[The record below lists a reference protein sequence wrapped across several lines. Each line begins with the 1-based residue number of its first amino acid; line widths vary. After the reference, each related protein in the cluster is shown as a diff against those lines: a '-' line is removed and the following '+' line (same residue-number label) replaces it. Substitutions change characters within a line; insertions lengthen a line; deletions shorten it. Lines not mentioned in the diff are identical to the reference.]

1 MFTRENIEDELNRLL
16 NDRRNKYVL
25 YDVKKPIVDFLLYLQ
40 NIKNENKKV
49 SYNVLIIDDNF
60 ARSGELCEH
69 ISMMMEKMF
78 GNGCGLAGAD
88 IKEWY
93 AAKRFWAEDH
103 HFFENVRRFYPAIT
117 GIVFRNVTKQV
128 CQGEMWDKLVEEFR
142 EDDTTNLVKIL
153 CTNRDTANYLEE
165 NYEDIYYR
173 YFPEAKHMEMADT
186 EPKAICGQLLDSLK
200 LEGFSVTEKFK
211 ADIHKY
217 IDVVYPKAD
226 LKENPFVADLYGRVV
241 RSVLSREGAE
251 KTILE
256 GDVPEYI
263 KDAEVDSLPDMK
275 IAMPDFIPE
284 MQYEAKADVEAS
296 IKSNKKVAILLVPS
310 TFNPRNKDSYEYSR
324 VGEKDAKKYNG
335 IQTNDA
341 PLQYLMDAVCKNGE
355 KLEKVILL
363 PSKEVMYKDV
373 PELQSHTAYGRL
385 CKLIHRY
392 HSILLGH
399 DEREDELDV
408 QAIAIDYA
416 LEQENS
422 GGYKEEEVYTRREQ
436 TEDGEAEPSVVI
448 PKSPGER
455 LPQMFDEL
463 AKELSGCSKVYI
475 DFTGGQRDMNFLM
488 VAIIKFLQTTGLSC
502 GEIIYSNINGKQRFL
517 MDMDIQYQMFQL
529 INATNEFLN
538 TGSAK
543 QLDDFFKPLDTTCGE
558 DTDKASN
565 LVKEIVGLM
574 KKYSEMINVCN
585 LDKLDD
591 TVRKLVDKIDEFTQ
605 DESDNLYSQMF
616 RSILPIIKERLYL
629 ERVIDENDN
638 KKVVNYSYIIKW
650 CLDNDMLQQALT
662 LYVECMPKYYFD
674 KEIIPDTLVG
684 GDHKKPAEDF
694 YTKLF
699 DKFVE
704 TDKLVQKY
712 WNVIYDIDSLTSD
725 IDTYD
730 KLKEKLKRKVFRNFE
745 YKSVSGIEAKEICA
759 ELFIKYKNKNGVEE
773 QNVFSNQLPE
783 GRAKVYDEIIRKRQ
797 LANKTGAFGIIYNLG
812 SGTDSTYDRKLQVIK
827 NINEG
832 MYDDH
837 GIEGGREF
845 LRDIMLDYLLV
856 KVLRNQMNHAG
867 GNDEH
872 TTSELSGVEQEESR
886 KEAAQERVRQYYI
899 EYHKTEITETEM
911 FTSLD
916 ITEIIERA
924 EIEKVIAFLERS
936 VNRALGNHESIVWD
950 ETKAKSTET
959 RSCRNALRR
968 TVYSVPEADLIDKT
982 CAFYSTQGY
991 IEATDR
997 KKYKAIMPARYR
1009 QSGNSGGSRGQNN
1022 GTEDVSIRRIEGDHY
1037 IVSPK

>member
-16 NDRRNKYVL
+16 NDRRNNYVL

-128 CQGEMWDKLVEEFR
+128 CQDEMWDKLVAEFR

-173 YFPEAKHMEMADT
+173 YFPDAKHMEMADT
-186 EPKAICGQLLDSLK
+186 EPEAICGQLLDSLK
-200 LEGFSVTEKFK
+200 LEGFSVTAEFEKK
-211 ADIHKY
+211 IREY
-217 IDVVYPKAD
+217 INIVYPKAD
-226 LKENPFVADLYGRVV
+226 LRENPFVVDLYGRVV
-241 RSVLSREGAE
+241 RSVLSREGME

-256 GDVPEYI
+256 EDVPEYN
-263 KDAEVDSLPDMK
+263 KNDFLPDMN
-275 IAMPDFIPE
+275 
-284 MQYEAKADVEAS
+284 YEAKVDAEAS
-296 IKSNKKVAILLVPS
+296 IHSDKKVAILLVPS
-310 TFNPRNKDSYEYSR
+310 TFNSKNKDTYKYSR
-324 VGEKDAKKYNG
+324 IGEKDEKKYNG

-341 PLQYLMDAVCKNGE
+341 PLQYLMDTVCKNGE

-399 DEREDELDV
+399 DESEDELDV
-408 QAIAIDYA
+408 KAIAIDYA
-416 LEQENS
+416 KEQENS
-422 GGYKEEEVYTRREQ
+422 NNHPEKQVYKTIKETSE
-436 TEDGEAEPSVVI
+436 VVI
-448 PKSPGER
+448 PKSPRER

-543 QLDDFFKPLDTTCGE
+543 LLDGFFKPLDTACVE
-558 DTDKASN
+558 DTDTASN
-565 LVKEIVGLM
+565 PVKEIVGLM

-591 TVRKLVDKIDEFTQ
+591 TVRKLVEKIDEFSKNK
-605 DESDNLYSQMF
+605 SDNLYSQMF
-616 RSILPIIKERLYL
+616 QSILPIIKERLYL
-629 ERVIDENDN
+629 DHVIDEKDN
-638 KKVVNYSYIIKW
+638 KKVVNYPYIIKW

-662 LYVECMPKYYFD
+662 LYVERMPKYYFD
-674 KEIIPDTLVG
+674 KKIIPDTLVG
-684 GDHKKPAEDF
+684 GNHEKPADDF
-694 YTKLF
+694 YKKLF
-699 DKFVE
+699 EKFE
-704 TDKLVQKY
+704 ESDKLVQKY
-712 WNVIYDIDSLTSD
+712 WNVIYDIESLTSN
-725 IDTYD
+725 INTYD
-730 KLKEKLKRKVFRNFE
+730 KLKEKLKSEVFKDFIYEN
-745 YKSVSGIEAKEICA
+745 VSGIEAKEICA
-759 ELFIKYKNKNGVEE
+759 ELFIRDKNKNGVEE

-783 GRAKVYDEIIRKRQ
+783 GRAKVFDEIIRRRQ
-797 LANKTGAFGIIYNLG
+797 SAKTGAFGKIYNLRG
-812 SGTDSTYDRKLQVIK
+812 GEDGTYDKKLQVIK
-827 NINEG
+827 NVNEG

-837 GIEGGREF
+837 GITGGKKF
-845 LRDIMLDYLLV
+845 LHDIMLDYLLV

-867 GNDEH
+867 GNDED
-872 TTSELSGVEQEESR
+872 TTNESRGTEQEESR
-886 KEAAQERVRQYYI
+886 KEAAQKRVLQYYMDY
-899 EYHKTEITETEM
+899 YHTEAEM
-911 FTSLD
+911 FTSPD
-916 ITEIIERA
+916 ITKIIEKD
-924 EIEKVIAFLERS
+924 EIEKVIGFLERS
-936 VNRALGNHESIVWD
+936 LNRVLGNHESIEWN
-950 ETKAKSTET
+950 EAKAKSTET
-959 RSCRNALRR
+959 RSPELTAMIDAFNPYGSDKYQFTSTRR
-968 TVYSVPEADLIDKT
+968 SYGNSVRREGKITKDNV
-982 CAFYSTQGY
+982 
-991 IEATDR
+991 E
-997 KKYKAIMPARYR
+997 YKAIMPKYYMKLDDE
-1009 QSGNSGGSRGQNN
+1009 GKTGKKYNCMEN
-1022 GTEDVSIRRIEGDHY
+1022 VSIKRIEGDHF
-1037 IVSPK
+1037 IVYKQ

>member
-16 NDRRNKYVL
+16 NDRRNNYVL

-103 HFFENVRRFYPAIT
+103 YFFENVRRFYPAIT

-128 CQGEMWDKLVEEFR
+128 CQDEMWDKLVAEFR

-153 CTNRDTANYLEE
+153 CADRETANYLEE

-173 YFPEAKHMEMADT
+173 YFPDAKHMEMADT
-186 EPKAICGQLLDSLK
+186 KLEAICGQLLDSLK
-200 LEGFSVTEKFK
+200 LEGFSVTAEFEKK
-211 ADIHKY
+211 IREY
-217 IDVVYPKAD
+217 INIVYPKAD
-226 LKENPFVADLYGRVV
+226 LRENPFVVDLYGRVV
-241 RSVLSREGAE
+241 RSVLSREGTE

-256 GDVPEYI
+256 EDVPEYN
-263 KDAEVDSLPDMK
+263 KNDFLPDMN
-275 IAMPDFIPE
+275 
-284 MQYEAKADVEAS
+284 YEAKVDAEAS
-296 IKSNKKVAILLVPS
+296 IHSDKKVAILLVPS
-310 TFNPRNKDSYEYSR
+310 TFNSKNKDTYKYSR
-324 VGEKDAKKYNG
+324 IGEKDEKKYNG

-341 PLQYLMDAVCKNGE
+341 PLQYLMDTVCKNGE

-399 DEREDELDV
+399 DESEDELDV
-408 QAIAIDYA
+408 KAIAIDYA
-416 LEQENS
+416 KEQEN
-422 GGYKEEEVYTRREQ
+422 GNNHPEKQVYKTIEETSE
-436 TEDGEAEPSVVI
+436 VVI
-448 PKSPGER
+448 PKSPRER

-543 QLDDFFKPLDTTCGE
+543 LLDDFFKPLDTACVE
-558 DTDKASN
+558 DTDTASN
-565 LVKEIVGLM
+565 PVKEIVGLM

-616 RSILPIIKERLYL
+616 QSILPIIKERLYL
-629 ERVIDENDN
+629 DHVIDENDN
-638 KKVVNYSYIIKW
+638 KKVVNYPYIIKW

-662 LYVECMPKYYFD
+662 LYVERMPKYYFD
-674 KEIIPDTLVG
+674 KKIIPDTLVG
-684 GDHKKPAEDF
+684 GNHEKPADDF
-694 YTKLF
+694 YKKLF
-699 DKFVE
+699 EKFVDS
-704 TDKLVQKY
+704 DKLVQKY
-712 WNVIYDIDSLTSD
+712 WNVRYDIEFLTRD
-725 IDTYD
+725 INIHEELSEKLKEELKEELKD
-730 KLKEKLKRKVFRNFE
+730 KLKNGVLKDFT
-745 YKSVSGIEAKEICA
+745 YKSVSEIEAKEICA
-759 ELFIKYKNKNGVEE
+759 NWFMDD
-773 QNVFSNQLPE
+773 VFSDNYDTL
-783 GRAKVYDEIIRKRQ
+783 GKNAKRFDTFIRSIQSKKEN
-797 LANKTGAFGIIYNLG
+797 ASEAFGKIYDLG
-812 SGTDSTYDRKLQVIK
+812 SGTDSTYDRKLQVIR
-827 NINEG
+827 NINEK

-837 GIEGGREF
+837 GITGGKKF
-845 LRDIMLDYLLV
+845 LHDIMLDYLLV

-867 GNDEH
+867 GNDED
-872 TTSELSGVEQEESR
+872 TTNESRGTEQEESR
-886 KEAAQERVRQYYI
+886 KEAAQKRVLQYYI
-899 EYHKTEITETEM
+899 KYHTEITETEM
-911 FTSLD
+911 FTSPD
-916 ITEIIERA
+916 IAEIIEGA

-936 VNRALGNHESIVWD
+936 VNQVLDNHESIEWN
-950 ETKAKSTET
+950 EAKAKSTET
-959 RSCRNALRR
+959 RSPELTAMIDAFNPYGSDKYQFTSTRR
-968 TVYSVPEADLIDKT
+968 SYGNSVRREGKITKDNV
-982 CAFYSTQGY
+982 
-991 IEATDR
+991 E
-997 KKYKAIMPARYR
+997 YKAIMPKYYMKLDDE
-1009 QSGNSGGSRGQNN
+1009 GKIGKKYNCMEN
-1022 GTEDVSIRRIEGDHY
+1022 VSIKRIEGDHF
-1037 IVSPK
+1037 IVYKQ

>member
-88 IKEWY
+88 ITEWY

-103 HFFENVRRFYPAIT
+103 PFFENVRRFYPAIT

-128 CQGEMWDKLVEEFR
+128 CQDEMWDKLVAEFR

-173 YFPEAKHMEMADT
+173 YFPDAKHMEMADT

-200 LEGFSVTEKFK
+200 LEGFSVTAEFEKK
-211 ADIHKY
+211 ICEY
-217 IDVVYPKAD
+217 INIVYPKAD
-226 LKENPFVADLYGRVV
+226 LKENPFVVDLYGRVV
-241 RSVLSREGAE
+241 RSVLSREGTE

-256 GDVPEYI
+256 EDVPEYN
-263 KDAEVDSLPDMK
+263 KNDFLPDMN
-275 IAMPDFIPE
+275 
-284 MQYEAKADVEAS
+284 YEAKVDAEAS
-296 IKSNKKVAILLVPS
+296 IHSDKKVAILLVPS

-341 PLQYLMDAVCKNGE
+341 PLQYLMDTVCKNGE

-416 LEQENS
+416 KEQANGNNHPEKQV
-422 GGYKEEEVYTRREQ
+422 YKTIEETSE
-436 TEDGEAEPSVVI
+436 VVI
-448 PKSPGER
+448 PKSPRER

-543 QLDDFFKPLDTTCGE
+543 LLDDFFKPLDTTCGE

-565 LVKEIVGLM
+565 PVKEIVGLM

-591 TVRKLVDKIDEFTQ
+591 TVRKLVEKIEEFSKNT
-605 DESDNLYSQMF
+605 SDNLYSQMF
-616 RSILPIIKERLYL
+616 QSILPIIKERLYL
-629 ERVIDENDN
+629 DYVIDENDN
-638 KKVVNYSYIIKW
+638 NNKKVVNYPYIIKW

-662 LYVECMPKYYFD
+662 VYVECMPKYYFD
-674 KEIIPDTLVG
+674 KKIIPDTLAEIIFNMPENG
-684 GDHKKPAEDF
+684 KRRSPAEF
-694 YTKLF
+694 LYETLF
-699 DKFVE
+699 AKFME
-704 TDKLVQKY
+704 SDKLVQKY
-712 WNVIYDIDSLTSD
+712 WNVRYDIESLTSET
-725 IDTYD
+725 DTPQ
-730 KLKEKLKRKVFRNFE
+730 KLKEKLKDGVFGDFTYN
-745 YKSVSGIEAKEICA
+745 SVEGRQAKDICA
-759 ELFIKYKNKNGVEE
+759 NWFIDDVFSNAYNTLDKRAKKFDEIISSRQKKNKNKQENICAIFG
-773 QNVFSNQLPE
+773 
-783 GRAKVYDEIIRKRQ
+783 EIYGLR
-797 LANKTGAFGIIYNLG
+797 
-812 SGTDSTYDRKLQVIK
+812 SGKDGTYDRKLQVIK

-845 LRDIMLDYLLV
+845 LHDIMLDYLLV

-867 GNDEH
+867 GNDED
-872 TTSELSGVEQEESR
+872 TTNESSGAEQEESC
-886 KEAAQERVRQYYI
+886 KELAQKRVLQYYMD
-899 EYHKTEITETEM
+899 YYTEAKITEVEM

-916 ITEIIERA
+916 IAEIIEKD
-924 EIEKVIAFLERS
+924 EIEKVIVFLERS
-936 VNRALGNHESIVWD
+936 LNRVLGNHESIEWN
-950 ETKAKSTET
+950 EAKAESTET
-959 RSCRNALRR
+959 RSCRNTLRG
-968 TVYSVPEADLIDKT
+968 TGYSVPRTDLLEKT
-982 CAFYSTQGY
+982 CKFQSMKGY
-991 IEATDR
+991 IKAADG
-997 KKYKAIMPARYR
+997 KKYKAIMPTRYK
-1009 QSGNSGGSRGQNN
+1009 QSDDSSGSRKQNN
-1022 GTEDVSIRRIEGDHY
+1022 SPEDVSIKRIEGDHF
-1037 IVSPK
+1037 IVCPK

>member
-128 CQGEMWDKLVEEFR
+128 CQDEMWDKLVAEFR

-173 YFPEAKHMEMADT
+173 YFPDAKHMEMADT

-200 LEGFSVTEKFK
+200 LEGFSVTAEFEKK
-211 ADIHKY
+211 IREY
-217 IDVVYPKAD
+217 INIVYPKAD
-226 LKENPFVADLYGRVV
+226 LRENPFVVDLYGRVV
-241 RSVLSREGAE
+241 RSVLSREGTE

-256 GDVPEYI
+256 EDVPEYN
-263 KDAEVDSLPDMK
+263 KNDFLPDMN
-275 IAMPDFIPE
+275 
-284 MQYEAKADVEAS
+284 YEAKVDAEAS
-296 IKSNKKVAILLVPS
+296 IHSDKKVAILLVPS
-310 TFNPRNKDSYEYSR
+310 TFNSKNKDTYKYSR
-324 VGEKDAKKYNG
+324 VGEENTKEYNG

-408 QAIAIDYA
+408 KAIAIDYA
-416 LEQENS
+416 KEQEN
-422 GGYKEEEVYTRREQ
+422 GNNHPEKQVYKTIEETSE
-436 TEDGEAEPSVVI
+436 VVI
-448 PKSPGER
+448 PKSPRER

-543 QLDDFFKPLDTTCGE
+543 LLDDFFKPLDTACVE
-558 DTDKASN
+558 DTDTASN
-565 LVKEIVGLM
+565 PVKEIVGLM

-591 TVRKLVDKIDEFTQ
+591 TVRKLVEKIEEFTQ

-629 ERVIDENDN
+629 DHVIDENDN
-638 KKVVNYSYIIKW
+638 KKVVNYPYIIKW

-662 LYVECMPKYYFD
+662 VYVECMSKYYFD
-674 KEIIPDTLVG
+674 KKIIPDTLAEIIFNMPENG
-684 GDHKKPAEDF
+684 KRRSPAEFF
-694 YTKLF
+694 YETLF
-699 DKFVE
+699 AKFME
-704 TDKLVQKY
+704 SDKLVQKY
-712 WNVIYDIDSLTSD
+712 WNVRYDIESLTSET
-725 IDTYD
+725 DTPQ
-730 KLKEKLKRKVFRNFE
+730 KLKEKLKNGVFDDFT
-745 YKSVSGIEAKEICA
+745 YDSVEGRQAKDICA
-759 ELFIKYKNKNGVEE
+759 NWFIDDVFSNAYDTLDKRAKRFDEIISSRQKKNKNKQENSCVIFG
-773 QNVFSNQLPE
+773 
-783 GRAKVYDEIIRKRQ
+783 EIYGLR
-797 LANKTGAFGIIYNLG
+797 
-812 SGTDSTYDRKLQVIK
+812 SGKDATYDKKLQVIK

-837 GIEGGREF
+837 GIEGGKKF
-845 LRDIMLDYLLV
+845 LHDIMLDYLLV

-867 GNDEH
+867 GNDED
-872 TTSELSGVEQEESR
+872 TTNESSGAEQEESC
-886 KEAAQERVRQYYI
+886 KELAQKRVLQYYMDY
-899 EYHKTEITETEM
+899 YHTEAEM
-911 FTSLD
+911 FTSPD
-916 ITEIIERA
+916 ITKIIEKD
-924 EIEKVIAFLERS
+924 EIEKVIVFLERS
-936 VNRALGNHESIVWD
+936 LNRVLGNHESIEWN
-950 ETKAKSTET
+950 EAKAKSTET
-959 RSCRNALRR
+959 RSAKLTAMIDVFNPNGSDKYQFASTRR
-968 TVYSVPEADLIDKT
+968 SYGNSVRREGKITKNNVE
-982 CAFYSTQGY
+982 YN
-991 IEATDR
+991 
-997 KKYKAIMPARYR
+997 AIMPQYYMKPDDEGRTGKQY
-1009 QSGNSGGSRGQNN
+1009 NCMN
-1022 GTEDVSIRRIEGDHY
+1022 VSIKRIEGDHF
-1037 IVSPK
+1037 IVYKQ

>member
-1 MFTRENIEDELNRLL
+1 MFTRENIEDELSRLL
-16 NDRRNKYVL
+16 NDRRNNYVL

-93 AAKRFWAEDH
+93 AAKRFWAEDY

-128 CQGEMWDKLVEEFR
+128 CQDEMWDKLVAEFR

-173 YFPEAKHMEMADT
+173 YFPDAKHMEMADT

-200 LEGFSVTEKFK
+200 LEGFSVTAEFEKK
-211 ADIHKY
+211 IREY
-217 IDVVYPKAD
+217 INIVYPKAD
-226 LKENPFVADLYGRVV
+226 LKENPFVVDLYGRVV
-241 RSVLSREGAE
+241 RSVLSREGTE

-256 GDVPEYI
+256 EDVPEYN
-263 KDAEVDSLPDMK
+263 KNDFLPDMN
-275 IAMPDFIPE
+275 
-284 MQYEAKADVEAS
+284 YEAKVDAEAS
-296 IKSNKKVAILLVPS
+296 IHSDKKVAILLVPS
-310 TFNPRNKDSYEYSR
+310 TFNSKNKDTYKYSR

-341 PLQYLMDAVCKNGE
+341 PLQYLMDTVCKNGE

-399 DEREDELDV
+399 DESEDELDV
-408 QAIAIDYA
+408 KAIAIDYA
-416 LEQENS
+416 KEQEN
-422 GGYKEEEVYTRREQ
+422 GNNHPEKQVYKIIEETSE
-436 TEDGEAEPSVVI
+436 VVI
-448 PKSPGER
+448 PKSPRER

-543 QLDDFFKPLDTTCGE
+543 LLDDFFKPLDTACVE
-558 DTDKASN
+558 DTDTASN
-565 LVKEIVGLM
+565 PVKEIVGLM

-591 TVRKLVDKIDEFTQ
+591 TVRKLVEKIEEFTQ

-629 ERVIDENDN
+629 DHVIDENDN
-638 KKVVNYSYIIKW
+638 KKVVNYPYIIKW

-662 LYVECMPKYYFD
+662 VYVECMSKYYFD
-674 KEIIPDTLVG
+674 KKIIPDTLAEIIFNMPENG
-684 GDHKKPAEDF
+684 KRRSPAEFF
-694 YTKLF
+694 YETLF
-699 DKFVE
+699 AKFME
-704 TDKLVQKY
+704 SDKLVQKY
-712 WNVIYDIDSLTSD
+712 WNVRYDIESLTSET
-725 IDTYD
+725 DTPQ
-730 KLKEKLKRKVFRNFE
+730 KLKEKLKNGVFDDFT
-745 YKSVSGIEAKEICA
+745 YDSVEGGQAKDICA
-759 ELFIKYKNKNGVEE
+759 NWFIDD
-773 QNVFSNQLPE
+773 VFSNAYDTLDK
-783 GRAKVYDEIIRKRQ
+783 RAKKFDEIISSKQKKIKISKKIFVQYLEKYMALEAERMVHM
-797 LANKTGAFGIIYNLG
+797 IG
-812 SGTDSTYDRKLQVIK
+812 SFR
-827 NINEG
+827 
-832 MYDDH
+832 
-837 GIEGGREF
+837 
-845 LRDIMLDYLLV
+845 
-856 KVLRNQMNHAG
+856 
-867 GNDEH
+867 
-872 TTSELSGVEQEESR
+872 
-886 KEAAQERVRQYYI
+886 
-899 EYHKTEITETEM
+899 
-911 FTSLD
+911 
-916 ITEIIERA
+916 
-924 EIEKVIAFLERS
+924 
-936 VNRALGNHESIVWD
+936 
-950 ETKAKSTET
+950 
-959 RSCRNALRR
+959 
-968 TVYSVPEADLIDKT
+968 
-982 CAFYSTQGY
+982 
-991 IEATDR
+991 
-997 KKYKAIMPARYR
+997 
-1009 QSGNSGGSRGQNN
+1009 
-1022 GTEDVSIRRIEGDHY
+1022 
-1037 IVSPK
+1037 